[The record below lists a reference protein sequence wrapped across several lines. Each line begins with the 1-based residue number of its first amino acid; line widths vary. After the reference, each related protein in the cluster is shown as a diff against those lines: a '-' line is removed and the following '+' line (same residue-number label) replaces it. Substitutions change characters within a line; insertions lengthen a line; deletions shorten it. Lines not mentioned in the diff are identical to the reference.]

1 MWKTRVVL
9 HLKPLLRRKG
19 GNFTHLPGRSTIGS
33 VTFQTSLQTSLK
45 LYLWGPDYSGARAL
59 SQLICSFPLFMVHCK
74 TQMSYNKDHNLW
86 KAPILSL
93 VAEKADSLI
102 ISLKITIY
110 AGMWDKSHSFL
121 MAGRPALVQ
130 VNLLLPVPFQ
140 KPTSQLQLPQAILPG
155 FTLTFEWPCLYYKFR
170 GGSMTEIPTPSVF

>member
-1 MWKTRVVL
+1 MKDKGCTTSETFAEEEGRKFYTSSRQIYNRFSNLSNFTADISQIVPVRSR
-9 HLKPLLRRKG
+9 LLRCQST
-19 GNFTHLPGRSTIGS
+19 FTNYT
-33 VTFQTSLQTSLK
+33 
-45 LYLWGPDYSGARAL
+45 
-59 SQLICSFPLFMVHCK
+59 LFMVHCK
-74 TQMSYNKDHNLW
+74 MQMSYNKDHNLW

-110 AGMWDKSHSFL
+110 TGMWDKSHSFL

-130 VNLLLPVPFQ
+130 VNLLLPVPCQ
-140 KPTSQLQLPQAILPG
+140 KPTSQLQLPQATLPG

-170 GGSMTEIPTPSVF
+170 GGSMTEIPAPSVF